1 MSRIV
6 SRNVGTTQL
15 KNRYRQIMGQDPPA
29 INKAEE
35 TYSSYRNKL
44 VNQMLGQPDTKL
56 KYGERISKNKTTDR
70 PQGVGRPRTTGRARV
85 CEIVGKG
92 KNTDKLAEQNYECKA
107 QRRSPEMKEEKESK
121 QEEQNISI
129 QQLET
134 KGIDVMR
141 RIVTALI
148 PSRQRT
154 ATILRERYDARR
166 GVLNDLSVADMVDLL
181 RQNNITEI
189 TGSDAMRILLR

>member
-1 MSRIV
+1 MSRTI
-6 SRNVGTTQL
+6 SRNVGTNQL
-15 KNRYRQIMGQDPPA
+15 KNRYRQIMGQDPPP
-29 INKAEE
+29 INKEEE

-44 VNQMLGQPDTKL
+44 VNQMLGQPNTKL
-56 KYGERISKNKTTDR
+56 KYGERVSKNKPTDK
-70 PQGVGRPRTTGRARV
+70 PSGVGRPRTTGRARV

-107 QRRSPEMKEEKESK
+107 QPRPEMKEEKEFK
-121 QEEQNISI
+121 EEEEQTITI

-154 ATILRERYDARR
+154 GTILRERYDARR
-166 GVLNDLSVADMVDLL
+166 GVLNDLSVPDMVDLL

-189 TGSDAMRILLR
+189 TGSDAIRILLR